1 MRVLFHLCFV
11 YLDFLFRK
19 INIWTSNVKIILS
32 SSFLSKCITSRR
44 RFLNPILV
52 TVDVLP
58 FRRTWCHSFL
68 SLHFTRPA
76 DRTRNNI
83 HRKKRKRITHTGAT
97 CTDSRRSFLV
107 CRWSLFVQHSH
118 VEFSSKFLLEFFTR
132 ERATKTLFRRFTC
145 SKITSFW
152 CNFCKIESDYPS
164 NPAIS

>member
-1 MRVLFHLCFV
+1 LQDQHLNVERKDNPSPARFYQNDISELLLF
-11 YLDFLFRK
+11 
-19 INIWTSNVKIILS
+19 IWIIAIQNYY
-32 SSFLSKCITSRR
+32 FTIRR

-58 FRRTWCHSFL
+58 FRRIWCHSFL
-68 SLHFTRPA
+68 SLHFTRSA

-132 ERATKTLFRRFTC
+132 ERATKTLFRHFTC
-145 SKITSFW
+145 S
-152 CNFCKIESDYPS
+152 
-164 NPAIS
+164 